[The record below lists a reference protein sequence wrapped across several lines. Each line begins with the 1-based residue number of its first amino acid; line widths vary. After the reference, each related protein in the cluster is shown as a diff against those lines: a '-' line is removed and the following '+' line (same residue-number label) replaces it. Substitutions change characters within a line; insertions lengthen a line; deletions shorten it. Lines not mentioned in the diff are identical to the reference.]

1 VPLAPDIAIRI
12 CPDFD
17 RKRSDDFTFPGFSS
31 KRRKVG
37 AAEIRDINR
46 LIVRSAESL
55 IFYRDDYDWVARFI
69 ERHKHYRVESA
80 VRRIPTEKREL
91 VWTRLE
97 LRETKP
103 AK

>member
-1 VPLAPDIAIRI
+1 MPLAPDIAIRI